1 MDEFGDTDPLLKH
14 SDGDDGDDEVRPQV
28 KAESSQVK
36 VEVWIQAKRISLSC
50 SFLLPR
56 IGLPIPP
63 M

>member
-14 SDGDDGDDEVRPQV
+14 SDGDDDDDEVWPQV
-28 KAESSQVK
+28 KAESSQVPA
-36 VEVWIQAKRISLSC
+36 EVWMQAKRISLSC
-50 SFLLPR
+50 SFLLSR